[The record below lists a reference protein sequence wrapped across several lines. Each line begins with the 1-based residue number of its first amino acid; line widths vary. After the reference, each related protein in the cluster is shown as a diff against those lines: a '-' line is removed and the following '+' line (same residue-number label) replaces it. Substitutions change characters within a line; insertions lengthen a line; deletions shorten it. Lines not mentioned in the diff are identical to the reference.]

1 MNYFM
6 YYFLDK
12 TEPLVS
18 VGSVLTKDTSMD
30 GERMT
35 VSDEESIVGTD
46 SRIASTGAAELKVNI
61 FIYKYLDLYFIFSC
75 KKQSKKNRLQQM
87 IQWMSQL

>member
-1 MNYFM
+1 MMKTIKKAMTQRKVRNLLRNFDPFLYI
-6 YYFLDK
+6 FLDK

-46 SRIASTGAAELKVNI
+46 RMITTTGAAELKVNI
-61 FIYKYLDLYFIFSC
+61 
-75 KKQSKKNRLQQM
+75 
-87 IQWMSQL
+87 

>member
-1 MNYFM
+1 MMKTIKKAMTQRKVRTLSCNFDPFLPI
-6 YYFLDK
+6 FLDK

-46 SRIASTGAAELKVNI
+46 SRIATTGAAELKVII
-61 FIYKYLDLYFIFSC
+61 FTEEIA
-75 KKQSKKNRLQQM
+75 
-87 IQWMSQL
+87 

>member
-1 MNYFM
+1 M
-6 YYFLDK
+6 
-12 TEPLVS
+12 VS

-61 FIYKYLDLYFIFSC
+61 FIYKYLMYKYLDQYFIFSC

>member
-1 MNYFM
+1 MMKTIIKLTLEKVFTFNLKYLKILTFL
-6 YYFLDK
+6 LDK
-12 TEPLVS
+12 NETLVS

-46 SRIASTGAAELKVNI
+46 SRIAATGAAELKV
-61 FIYKYLDLYFIFSC
+61 SPP
-75 KKQSKKNRLQQM
+75 
-87 IQWMSQL
+87 

>member
-1 MNYFM
+1 MTPQKVISIFSINILKFS
-6 YYFLDK
+6 LDK

-46 SRIASTGAAELKVNI
+46 SRIAATGAAELKVNI
-61 FIYKYLDLYFIFSC
+61 ISKTYVYL
-75 KKQSKKNRLQQM
+75 
-87 IQWMSQL
+87 

>member
-1 MNYFM
+1 MMKTIKKAMIQRKVGNLLRNFDPFLKF
-6 YYFLDK
+6 FLDK

-46 SRIASTGAAELKVNI
+46 SRIATTGAAELKVNI
-61 FIYKYLDLYFIFSC
+61 
-75 KKQSKKNRLQQM
+75 
-87 IQWMSQL
+87 